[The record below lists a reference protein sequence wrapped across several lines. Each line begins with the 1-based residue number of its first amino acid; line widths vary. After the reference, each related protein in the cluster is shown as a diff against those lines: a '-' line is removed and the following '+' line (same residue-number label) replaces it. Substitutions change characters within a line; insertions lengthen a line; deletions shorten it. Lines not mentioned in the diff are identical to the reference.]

1 LSLTSSI
8 LLLQQINKIKHSR
21 QKEKIIMAVV
31 KVSGKVSKVFG
42 ASNQGLSL
50 VESYKSATGEDYTRT
65 YTVWFAVAHGVA
77 EGSEVTVFGQ
87 LSTKIED
94 YEDRNGQ
101 AARKVKLDINN
112 AQIAVEAPA
121 VVAPVAASNAPF

>member
-1 LSLTSSI
+1 VIRATII
-8 LLLQQINKIKHSR
+8 LQHKNKTIYLD
-21 QKEKIIMAVV
+21 KENKIMAVV

-77 EGSEVTVFGQ
+77 EGADVTVFGQ

-112 AQIAVEAPA
+112 AQIDVPP
-121 VVAPVAASNAPF
+121 APVTNAPF

>member
-1 LSLTSSI
+1 
-8 LLLQQINKIKHSR
+8 
-21 QKEKIIMAVV
+21 MAVV

-65 YTVWFAVAHGVA
+65 YTVWFAVAHDVPVDA
-77 EGSEVTVFGQ
+77 EVTVYGQ

-112 AQIAVEAPA
+112 AQIDK
-121 VVAPVAASNAPF
+121 PVQPVLSAPF

>member
-1 LSLTSSI
+1 
-8 LLLQQINKIKHSR
+8 
-21 QKEKIIMAVV
+21 MAVV

-65 YTVWFAVAHGVA
+65 YTVWFAVAHNVP
-77 EGSEVTVFGQ
+77 EGAEVTVYGQ

-101 AARKVKLDINN
+101 PARKVKLDINN
-112 AQIAVEAPA
+112 AQIDVPP
-121 VVAPVAASNAPF
+121 APVTNAPF

>member
-1 LSLTSSI
+1 LSHLSSI
-8 LLLQQINKIKHSR
+8 LFEATNKTNKTNLE
-21 QKEKIIMAVV
+21 KEKKIMAVV

-65 YTVWFAVAHGVA
+65 WTVWFAVSHDVPVEA
-77 EGSEVTVFGQ
+77 EVTVFGQ

-94 YEDRNGQ
+94 FEDKTGKPG
-101 AARKVKLDINN
+101 RKVKLDINN
-112 AQIAVEAPA
+112 AQIDKPA
-121 VVAPVAASNAPF
+121 APVQVSAPF

>member
-1 LSLTSSI
+1 LSLRSSI
-8 LLLQQINKIKHSR
+8 LSTATNKTNKTHLE
-21 QKEKIIMAVV
+21 KEKKIMAVV

-65 YTVWFAVAHGVA
+65 WTVWFAVSHDVPV
-77 EGSEVTVFGQ
+77 ESEVTVFGQ

-94 YEDRNGQ
+94 FEDKTGKPG
-101 AARKVKLDINN
+101 RKVKLDINN
-112 AQIAVEAPA
+112 AQIDKP
-121 VVAPVAASNAPF
+121 VAPVASAPF